1 MRTVPGVDNLALC
14 NKNIIQLKS
23 QGVSLPKPV
32 HTRVIFAL
40 SLMAVAAGNAIAGEA
55 LSQQRQQELVYLLR
69 QDCGSCHGMTLKGGL
84 GPSLLPQALAEKPAQ
99 YLQQVIAKGV
109 PGTAMPPWENMLQAE
124 EIDFLVDYLTRPAA
138 AQELN

>member
-1 MRTVPGVDNLALC
+1 MPIHKL
-14 NKNIIQLKS
+14 
-23 QGVSLPKPV
+23 
-32 HTRVIFAL
+32 VIFAIG
-40 SLMAVAAGNAIAGEA
+40 LMGAAAGANSIAGEA
-55 LSQQRQQELVYLLR
+55 LSEQRQQELLYLLR

-84 GPSLLPQALAEKPAQ
+84 GPSLLPPALAEKPAE